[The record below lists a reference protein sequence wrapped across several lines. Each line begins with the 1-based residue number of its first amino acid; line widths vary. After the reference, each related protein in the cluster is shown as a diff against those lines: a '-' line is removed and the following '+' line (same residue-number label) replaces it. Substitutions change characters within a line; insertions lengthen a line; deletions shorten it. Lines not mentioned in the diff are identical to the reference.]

1 MGHRLLYLIST
12 LSIYLPP
19 EILLYQLPFT
29 TEDQL
34 PSQLLSGIA
43 FRASR
48 QLAILLNPTTMQ
60 AVVDVERGHP
70 ILQFQILKGARDD
83 QWDLPPSGLR
93 EACSS
98 SESVLKFMHLNL

>member
-1 MGHRLLYLIST
+1 MDHILLYLIST

-29 TEDQL
+29 TGDQL
-34 PSQLLSGIA
+34 PNQLLSGIA

-48 QLAILLNPTTMQ
+48 QLAILLDPNTMQ

-70 ILQFQILKGARDD
+70 VLQFQILKGARDD
-83 QWDLPPSGLR
+83 HWDLPPSGLR
-93 EACSS
+93 EAGSS
-98 SESVLKFMHLNL
+98 SESVFNFIHLNL